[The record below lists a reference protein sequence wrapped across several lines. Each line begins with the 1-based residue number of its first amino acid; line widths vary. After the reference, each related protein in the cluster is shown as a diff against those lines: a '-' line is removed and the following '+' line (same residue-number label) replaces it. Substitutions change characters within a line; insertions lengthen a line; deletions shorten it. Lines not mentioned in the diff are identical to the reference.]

1 MSAVQEIK
9 KSLDENAGNKIVVDL
24 NIENT
29 MTSLSKLQ
37 DKYVFD
43 TLGKLNEVVSDL
55 HPDNNKTLLEGNGSF
70 IGKLFGLNKP
80 NLTGYMDKYKTSKS
94 VIDGIITKLNQSKVA
109 INNDNKSML
118 LTMEKYKSGL
128 ANLELLLETYEENKN
143 TMDGV
148 LENFTGDKESLE
160 YKELVDTTFHCNQ
173 SILDT
178 QEKISVTKQSIMS
191 MDVIIK
197 NNIELSRNIE
207 RATTVTV
214 GALAMAVSITQAL
227 IDQKNILNTVN
238 NINRATSDLLLY
250 SSEKLHNQG
259 AEIQKMSSTTML
271 DMKNLQTSIE
281 NCIQA
286 YKDIDTFKENSL
298 TNMNNVIDDLR
309 NLLKTTDK
317 FVTKSDKPSRLVG
330 NEES

>member
-128 ANLELLLETYEENKN
+128 TNLELLLETYEENKN
-143 TMDGV
+143 TMDRV

-227 IDQKNILNTVN
+227 IDQKNILNTVD

-250 SSEKLHNQG
+250 SSEKLHTQG

-317 FVTKSDKPSRLVG
+317 FVTKSDKPSRLVD